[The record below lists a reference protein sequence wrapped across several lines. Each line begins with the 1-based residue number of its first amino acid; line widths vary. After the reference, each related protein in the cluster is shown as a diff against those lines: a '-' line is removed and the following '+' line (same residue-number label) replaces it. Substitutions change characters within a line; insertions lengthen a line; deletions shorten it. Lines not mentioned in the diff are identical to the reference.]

1 MALTHQDWQTHL
13 MLVDHTANWGVGDD
27 SNSVADSKETKVLA
41 AVFVVQTVTATATV
55 RTRICR

>member
-13 MLVDHTANWGVGDD
+13 MLVDHTANWCVGD
-27 SNSVADSKETKVLA
+27 SSKTVGVTKVLA

>member
-13 MLVDHTANWGVGDD
+13 MLVDHTANWCVGD
-27 SNSVADSKETKVLA
+27 SSKTVGVTKVLA
-41 AVFVVQTVTATATV
+41 AVFVVQTVTAI